1 MPLEIHFINYQYTD
15 IILAIKPQFAEAIR
29 SQEKNHEYR
38 KYQVRSTVIRFWLY
52 ETDPV
57 NAIRYVITVGSPRT
71 PGQVND
77 PSGLGNDDFDKG
89 LKKSKFGYPI
99 LTMDRLNKPILQ
111 KDMKRL
117 IGQTPPLRYE
127 YASAELLNRYPANTM
142 HRIFEKKT

>member
-1 MPLEIHFINYQYTD
+1 MPLEIHFINYQYTN
-15 IILAIKPQFAEAIR
+15 IILTIKPQFAEMIR

-38 KYQVRSTVIRFWLY
+38 KYRVRSTVTQFWLY

-57 NAIRYVITVGSPRT
+57 NAIRYVTVGSPKT

-99 LTMDRLNKPILQ
+99 LTMDRLNKPISQ

-117 IGQTPPLRYE
+117 ISQPPPLRYE
-127 YASAELLNRYPANTM
+127 YASAKLLSRYSANRM